1 MKRLVLFCLFGLLA
15 AGLLPGNARADMG
28 PKPSVEVAFEGI
40 SGEKAYATLLSKE
53 SPWGPYSA
61 WDGHR
66 EADKGYA
73 PEVWEKFV
81 RYKDPD
87 GFFFLQTY
95 NECVEGL
102 PLIWGY
108 WPPDTFKILVYFP
121 GTDTFVASGI
131 QERYAFESYF
141 QCFVSQGGM
150 LVRSSY
156 DYGRGFAAAALR
168 ALLTLLIE
176 LAVALPFGYREKG
189 QLLLFGITNLVTQA
203 GLCGG
208 LYLIS
213 YTWGP
218 WAFWY
223 WFVVLELAV
232 LVVESLTYT
241 LLIGR
246 CSKSPQAAVRVRRYA
261 LLANLLSCGAGLV
274 LARLTLGGF

>member
-66 EADKGYA
+66 EADKGDA

-95 NECVEGL
+95 NECMEER

-213 YTWGP
+213 YAWGP

>member
-1 MKRLVLFCLFGLLA
+1 MKRFVLFCLFGLLA

-66 EADKGYA
+66 EADKGDA

-87 GFFFLQTY
+87 RFFFLQTY

-189 QLLLFGITNLVTQA
+189 QLLLFGDRK
-203 GLCGG
+203 
-208 LYLIS
+208 S
-213 YTWGP
+213 
-218 WAFWY
+218 
-223 WFVVLELAV
+223 VV
-232 LVVESLTYT
+232 
-241 LLIGR
+241 
-246 CSKSPQAAVRVRRYA
+246 
-261 LLANLLSCGAGLV
+261 
-274 LARLTLGGF
+274 